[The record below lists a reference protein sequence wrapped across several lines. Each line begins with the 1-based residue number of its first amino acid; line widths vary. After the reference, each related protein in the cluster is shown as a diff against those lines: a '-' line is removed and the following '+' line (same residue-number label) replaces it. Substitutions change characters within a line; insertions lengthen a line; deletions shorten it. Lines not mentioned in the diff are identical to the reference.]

1 MADLSDWLT
10 KEQIAD
16 VLKVP
21 FREVERYLAGNGLN
35 SRRPRSIEGMQPA
48 WVYDPA
54 AVETIRASFDKRNP
68 EANPRLKSFVFENE
82 ELLTVYASLGY
93 YPWLRERM
101 TEFAAEVRA
110 CCDPDNL
117 ATSEDSINAELK
129 VLLTPAGASSLH
141 TVLSHFWPL
150 EDGAAQLPVEHP
162 GYWADKARMA
172 LLYEVPE
179 FGSPEGNRVSA
190 NKIQS
195 ILNAAS
201 AFDCEEL
208 PYEKRAKK
216 EQFDYLLWR
225 IEVKIP
231 QQDESDQST
240 DLAFVATEY
249 LRAEWMQNRFLTQRL
264 ARNIFGLLRKDVGK
278 MVLPA
283 LWPPLIAAAAGAVF
297 YYFWGMAMALMPVVL
312 TLGLI
317 LPIIY
322 RTWEVNR
329 LAREVD
335 RVAREI
341 EEDWFAGKI
350 LANRVELLY
359 RFGGTVPSVLP
370 ALLELLP

>member
-10 KEQIAD
+10 EEQIAD

-21 FREVERYLAGNGLN
+21 LREVERYMAGNGLN
-35 SRRPRSIEGMQPA
+35 SRRPRRIEGLRPA

-54 AVETIRASFDKRNP
+54 AVETIRASFDERNP
-68 EANPRLKSFVFENE
+68 EANPRLKRFVFANE

-93 YPWLRERM
+93 SPWLRERM
-101 TEFAAEVRA
+101 TDVAAKVRA
-110 CCDPDNL
+110 CCDPDSL
-117 ATSEDSINAELK
+117 AASEGSMDAEPK
-129 VLLTPAGASSLH
+129 VLLTPTGAYSLQ
-141 TVLSHFWPL
+141 TALTYSWPL
-150 EDGAAQLPVEHP
+150 QDRDARVPVQYLWDWAVEARTGLLRELPV
-162 GYWADKARMA
+162 
-172 LLYEVPE
+172 

-190 NKIQS
+190 TNIWS
-195 ILNAAS
+195 ILNAAN
-201 AFDCEEL
+201 AFDCEGL
-208 PYEKRAKK
+208 PDEQRAKK
-216 EQFDYLLWR
+216 GQFDYLLWR

-283 LWPPLIAAAAGAVF
+283 LWPPLIAAAAAAVF